1 MILDS
6 ETLQN
11 EVLTEQAQE
20 MVEEAAEILYG
31 LIHARYILT
40 TRGLAAM
47 MDKFKGCDFGRCPRV
62 YCNGQACL
70 PVGLSGEEGRDGVKC
85 LCKVC
90 TTALRLSLPCVC
102 IPSAADAAAHV
113 WLPARPAWT
122 PAPDDPSPSCP
133 AVFPPCRHPPAVHC
147 EAVLPSVRRRVLPT
161 LQVPRQPGRWVC
173 GWVGSFA
180 VALGRAAGGG
190 LRD

>member
-70 PVGLSGEEGRDGVKC
+70 PVGLSGEGGRDGVKC

-113 WLPARPAWT
+113 WLPARP
-122 PAPDDPSPSCP
+122 SCP
-133 AVFPPCRHPPAVHC
+133 MPRSAGTATT
-147 EAVLPSVRRRVLPT
+147 LRRWFMSTARASAS
-161 LQVPRQPGRWVC
+161 PRKRRPMR
-173 GWVGSFA
+173 
-180 VALGRAAGGG
+180 
-190 LRD
+190 